1 MTIKQQQQ
9 QQSDPKAHLIF
20 LKLQLMHFKLKSLFS
35 QLLLFASGLAIGFSL
50 SLFNFPLLQ
59 ISPGLAATS
68 SYSPP
73 PRPPPPPPPSL
84 LRLPDDDTP
93 PPPMHDMSDEELLW
107 RASLAPR
114 VVPNFGPSPPPPKIA
129 FLFLTKNGV
138 ALAPL
143 WELFF
148 KPAHHSLFS
157 IYVHS
162 NSISNSTLPSTSSVF
177 FRRTIPSKGVK
188 WGEPSM
194 MEAERRLLANA
205 LLDFSNQRFV
215 LLSESCIPL
224 FNFSTVYNYLMGSK
238 TTFIEAYDLPGP
250 VGRGRYRPRMRPTI
264 NLHQWRKGSQWF
276 QIDRPLA
283 AEVVSDH
290 KFFPVFHKFCTP
302 PCYMDEHYLPTL
314 VGIKFSA
321 TNSNRTLTWVDWSRG
336 GPHPTRF
343 IRNDVNVELLERL
356 RTGSHCD
363 YNGVSTNVCHLFA
376 RKFMPNS
383 LNRLLMFAPKLMRFD
398 H

>member
-1 MTIKQQQQ
+1 MWREKEVSPFPWLLPLVAVWKTFEFFFSSSISVFHLSMTIKQQQQQ

-162 NSISNSTLPSTSSVF
+162 NSTLPSTSSVF
-177 FRRTIPSKGVK
+177 FRRTIPSKV
-188 WGEPSM
+188 S
-194 MEAERRLLANA
+194 
-205 LLDFSNQRFV
+205 FV
-215 LLSESCIPL
+215 IL
-224 FNFSTVYNYLMGSK
+224 
-238 TTFIEAYDLPGP
+238 
-250 VGRGRYRPRMRPTI
+250 
-264 NLHQWRKGSQWF
+264 
-276 QIDRPLA
+276 
-283 AEVVSDH
+283 
-290 KFFPVFHKFCTP
+290 
-302 PCYMDEHYLPTL
+302 
-314 VGIKFSA
+314 
-321 TNSNRTLTWVDWSRG
+321 
-336 GPHPTRF
+336 
-343 IRNDVNVELLERL
+343 
-356 RTGSHCD
+356 
-363 YNGVSTNVCHLFA
+363 
-376 RKFMPNS
+376 
-383 LNRLLMFAPKLMRFD
+383 
-398 H
+398 